1 MCNFFNFLRNN
12 LDFVSQ
18 ISRLMIFTVLNC
30 IFWKCTP
37 LPPRFLWNAP
47 KYMLHFEVFSR
58 KGPSGYEINDFCQNH
73 PNLISIFKN
82 FIKKVII
89 TTKIALLCYNN
100 GLFLRGRGYWEGRG
114 GVVWHVVSGLVSVE
128 VPEEGVFDEK
138 TAVSLV
144 TREYA
149 LFSKL
154 GLMLSV
160 ASHRPRLRDKERDN
174 R

>member
-1 MCNFFNFLRNN
+1 M
-12 LDFVSQ
+12 
-18 ISRLMIFTVLNC
+18 
-30 IFWKCTP
+30 
-37 LPPRFLWNAP
+37 
-47 KYMLHFEVFSR
+47 
-58 KGPSGYEINDFCQNH
+58 
-73 PNLISIFKN
+73 
-82 FIKKVII
+82 
-89 TTKIALLCYNN
+89 
-100 GLFLRGRGYWEGRG
+100 
-114 GVVWHVVSGLVSVE
+114 VSGLVSVE